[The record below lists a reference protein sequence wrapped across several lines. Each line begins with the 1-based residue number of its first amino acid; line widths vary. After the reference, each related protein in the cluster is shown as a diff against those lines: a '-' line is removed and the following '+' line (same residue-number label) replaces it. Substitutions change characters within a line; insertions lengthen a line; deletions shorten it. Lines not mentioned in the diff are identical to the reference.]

1 MNREP
6 TQRSSTAPLPPDSA
20 SLELDLLQR
29 SLDGD
34 GRAFASLVRPHLP
47 LMLRIAHRYTGNDS
61 LAQDAVQES
70 MTRLYQ
76 GLKRYQAGT
85 SFRAWFASIT
95 TSVAYTMR
103 RSEIRRRKREQS
115 SDISDFQVG
124 SAESEVRAHQ
134 LEKTIR
140 DTLASMPKKR
150 RIAATLRLDGRL
162 SYSEIA
168 EALSTTENSARVLV
182 SMAMKDLR
190 KVVSHWNEKGEVLVG
205 G

>member
-6 TQRSSTAPLPPDSA
+6 NKRSSTAPLPPDFT
-20 SLELDLLQR
+20 SLESDLLQR

-103 RSEIRRRKREQS
+103 RSEIRRRKREQA
-115 SDISDFQVG
+115 SDMSDSQAG
-124 SAESEVRAHQ
+124 SAESEARAHQ
-134 LEKTIR
+134 LERTIR

-168 EALSTTENSARVLV
+168 ETLSTTENSARVLV
-182 SMAMKDLR
+182 SMAMKDLK
-190 KVVSHWNEKGEVLVG
+190 KVVSHWNETGEVLVG